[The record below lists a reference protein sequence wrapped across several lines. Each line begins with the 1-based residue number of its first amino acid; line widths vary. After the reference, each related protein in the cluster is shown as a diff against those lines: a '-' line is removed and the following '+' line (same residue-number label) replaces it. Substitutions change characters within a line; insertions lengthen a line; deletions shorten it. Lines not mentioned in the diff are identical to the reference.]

1 MKKTIIILTVLL
13 FAFPTDAV
21 AGDREDLVAA
31 IEKRW
36 IDTAKKQISPGDSNP
51 AGAWLATSQG
61 GLWQF
66 QTPAETV
73 TMITDSPNTLIFQP
87 MHINIQIMGSKK
99 DVAHAAYYLVGN
111 IMRDGKPIVSNYRT
125 RASEVFVKIGG
136 KWLNSGSHY
145 SPLYGGS
152 GVVFE

>member
-36 IDTAKKQISPGDSNP
+36 IDTAKKQISLDDSNP

-66 QTPAETV
+66 QN
-73 TMITDSPNTLIFQP
+73 SR
-87 MHINIQIMGSKK
+87 
-99 DVAHAAYYLVGN
+99 
-111 IMRDGKPIVSNYRT
+111 RDCNYDHRFT
-125 RASEVFVKIGG
+125 KY
-136 KWLNSGSHY
+136 SG
-145 SPLYGGS
+145 
-152 GVVFE
+152 F